1 MKEAMDKLDS
11 IYNDINNLP
20 NEEDRAKLSL
30 NLSSILSGDKDSL
43 TDEDVKTINKIY
55 DFKENL
61 DDSTIEEK
69 KKQTIG
75 LYKTLKDNQKS
86 RGLNKY
92 DFKILTIT
100 LISLKFID
108 QYSFK
113 PKTLTYKNPA
123 ISNI

>member
-100 LISLKFID
+100 LISLKFKSLD
-108 QYSFK
+108 
-113 PKTLTYKNPA
+113 L
-123 ISNI
+123 

>member
-20 NEEDRAKLSL
+20 SEEDRDKLSL

-69 KKQTIG
+69 KTQARK
-75 LYKTLKDNQKS
+75 LYETLKDNQKS

-92 DFKILTIT
+92 DFKLLTIT